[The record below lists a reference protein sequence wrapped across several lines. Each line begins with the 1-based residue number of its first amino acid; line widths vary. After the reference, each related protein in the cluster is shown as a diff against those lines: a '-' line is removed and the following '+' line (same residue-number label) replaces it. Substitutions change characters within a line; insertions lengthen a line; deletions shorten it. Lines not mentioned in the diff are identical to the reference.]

1 MNIKKF
7 PVNPFPVNMFIV
19 SDEKTKECVLID
31 PGCYYA
37 EEFEAVDDY
46 IAKEGLKVKGIL
58 LTHLH
63 LDHALGVPYF
73 AEKYNVDFCA
83 NGKDAF
89 LLNGAAAQAQQYGLK
104 LEHEPIAISKEL
116 KEGDTIK
123 IGDEEL
129 AVLEVPGHSP
139 GSLVYYSKDK
149 GVMFAGDV
157 LFMGSIGRTD
167 LPGGDYNTL
176 IDGIKSKLLTLPEN
190 TVICSGHG
198 PESNIG
204 YEKKNNSFLR

>member
-104 LEHEPIAISKEL
+104 LEHEPIAIPK
-116 KEGDTIK
+116 
-123 IGDEEL
+123 
-129 AVLEVPGHSP
+129 
-139 GSLVYYSKDK
+139 
-149 GVMFAGDV
+149 
-157 LFMGSIGRTD
+157 
-167 LPGGDYNTL
+167 
-176 IDGIKSKLLTLPEN
+176 
-190 TVICSGHG
+190 
-198 PESNIG
+198 
-204 YEKKNNSFLR
+204 